1 MTHCFNTLNLQPMKK
16 LLLTLMFVSYLNV
29 NAQNPIQEFNFNETL
44 NNTANTTSFMGTNN
58 FVTDRAGVAKGAQRL
73 TNRALEAVIDDLP
86 QGSNARSVSIWV
98 KFNAITSANYIWGY
112 GTAYSAQYCGLLQ
125 QGTTSPNSDLS
136 LAGWGASNDVI
147 VSTPL
152 VKEVWYQ
159 YTITYD
165 GKSSKIYRNG
175 ELLKSVDGIAR
186 STKGNIF
193 RLGEINTTVGI
204 NADIDDLKIYNVALT
219 PEQVTASYDSSKFV
233 ITAVAAAEPAAN
245 TAKTVKKGEVKT
257 KPTAKTTPSH
267 IVTTADLNETPKN
280 VEVFSQGQK
289 IYGNNNNS
297 MNIHDLPEGTY
308 LLKITNTPSKKITS
322 N

>member
-1 MTHCFNTLNLQPMKK
+1 MKK

-58 FVTDRAGVAKGAQRL
+58 FVTDRAGVMKGAQRL
-73 TNRALEAVIDDLP
+73 TNKALEAVIDDLP
-86 QGSNARSVSIWV
+86 QGNNARSVSIWI
-98 KFNAITSANYIWGY
+98 KLNDIASANYIWGY

-125 QGTTSPNSDLS
+125 QGTTTSNSDLS

-152 VKEVWYQ
+152 AKDVWYQ

-165 GKSSKIYRNG
+165 GKISKIYRNG
-175 ELLKSVDGIAR
+175 ELLKSVDGITR

-219 PEQVTASYDSSKFV
+219 AEQVTASYDSSKFV
-233 ITAVAAAEPAAN
+233 VKALTVAESGAV
-245 TAKTVKKGEVKT
+245 AKTVKKGEVKT
-257 KPTAKTTPSH
+257 KMIAKTASSN
-267 IVTTADLNETPKN
+267 IITTGDLNEAAKN

-297 MNIHDLPEGTY
+297 VSIHDLPEGTY

>member
-1 MTHCFNTLNLQPMKK
+1 MKK

-58 FVTDRAGVAKGAQRL
+58 FVTDRAGVMKGAQRL
-73 TNRALEAVIDDLP
+73 TNKALEAVIDDLP
-86 QGSNARSVSIWV
+86 QGNNARSVSIWI
-98 KFNAITSANYIWGY
+98 KLNDIASANYIWGY

-125 QGTTSPNSDLS
+125 QGTTTSNSDLS

-152 VKEVWYQ
+152 AKDVWYQ

-165 GKSSKIYRNG
+165 GKISKIYRNG
-175 ELLKSVDGIAR
+175 ELLKSVDGITR

-219 PEQVTASYDSSKFV
+219 AEQVTASYDSSKFV
-233 ITAVAAAEPAAN
+233 VKALTVAESGAV
-245 TAKTVKKGEVKT
+245 AKTVKKGEVKT
-257 KPTAKTTPSH
+257 KMIAKTASSN
-267 IVTTADLNETPKN
+267 IITTGDLNEAGKN

-297 MNIHDLPEGTY
+297 LSIHDLPEGTY